1 MGHQATF
8 PTELAFGWASK
19 GRIWELKREV
29 GFPGRED
36 MERET
41 WERSLGSVSCS
52 SFLFAL

>member
-8 PTELAFGWASK
+8 PTELASK

-29 GFPGRED
+29 GLPGRED
-36 MERET
+36 TERGT
-41 WERSLGSVSCS
+41 WERSLGSVSRS